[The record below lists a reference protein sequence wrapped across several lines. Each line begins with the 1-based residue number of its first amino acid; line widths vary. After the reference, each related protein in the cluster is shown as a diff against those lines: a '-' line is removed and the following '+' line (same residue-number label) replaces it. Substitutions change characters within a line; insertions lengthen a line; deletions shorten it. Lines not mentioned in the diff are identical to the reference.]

1 MLNMHNSPRQ
11 DPISFQT
18 YDHTVRDIC
27 AYLGDDEAKTL
38 YVKVSRFLRLAVQEL
53 HLYLIPKAIKSVVL
67 EVNSNMTL
75 DLPQDFQTL
84 SKVGVCCDDGRIRL
98 IGRQDDRCI
107 PGQEPV
113 FDCCECE
120 NELAT
125 ATTPTAC
132 CASCTFH
139 NVNCDQSID
148 SFTERYLGLSGPFV
162 NYLYGMTPKMWR
174 SGTYRMDER
183 NNRLIMGDGTDVYP
197 GAEIVI
203 EYNAALS
210 DEQFDLIP
218 KKAVP
223 ALMYKTASM
232 VKADKNPGAA
242 EREFQQFKIHYRLL
256 KKTYETYTLE
266 DYVAALRGTYK
277 SSPKR

>member
-1 MLNMHNSPRQ
+1 MLNIHNSPRQ
-11 DPISFQT
+11 EPISFQT

-38 YVKVSRFLRLAVQEL
+38 YVRVSRFLRLALQEL
-53 HLYLIPKAIKSVVL
+53 HLYLIPKAIKSVIL
-67 EVNSNMTL
+67 EVNSNMTV

-98 IGRQDDRCI
+98 IGRQDDKCI
-107 PGQEPV
+107 PGKEPL
-113 FDCCECE
+113 FDCCDCE
-120 NELAT
+120 NENADAT
-125 ATTPTAC
+125 SSKTC

-139 NVNCDQSID
+139 NVNCEESIG
-148 SFTERYLGLSGPFV
+148 SFSERYFGLRGPYV
-162 NYLYGMTPKMWR
+162 NYMYGITPKMW
-174 SGTYRMDER
+174 SNGTYRMDER
-183 NNRLIMGDGTDVYP
+183 NSRLIMGSGTDVYP
-197 GAEIVI
+197 GAEIMI

-210 DEQFDLIP
+210 DDQYDLIP

-223 ALMYKTASM
+223 VLMYKTASM
-232 VKADKNPGAA
+232 IKADKNPNAA